1 MIAIKTVGS
10 SGQISLGKEFA
21 GRHVLLDQV
30 EPGMWLL
37 KIGSFVPD
45 SERWLQQSEVESG
58 VDEAVAWAEKT
69 PPAGSDLDALEKHLG
84 EP

>member
-21 GRHVLLDQV
+21 GRHVLIDQV

-45 SERWLQQSEVESG
+45 SERWLQQTEVESML
-58 VDEAVAWAEKT
+58 DEAVAWAEKT
-69 PPAGSDLDALEKHLG
+69 SPADSDLDDLETRLG